1 MTLQT
6 IRKIIPHLRISTF
19 FEDGI
24 VGGILLIAVMISV
37 VSIKRMHSARS
48 S

>member
-24 VGGILLIAVMISV
+24 VGAILLIAVLVSV
-37 VSIKRMHSARS
+37 VSVKRMRAAA
-48 S
+48 